1 MLMKKFITLLLV
13 LTGMVSTASADYYV
27 FYNQDSS
34 YDGHL
39 LATLTDD
46 DGDGVYSAI
55 VNLETAGKLGWGSI
69 EIMVSTSSTFN
80 WTNGT
85 LLWANLDSNKGILDE
100 NSFTLSETWS
110 KDGKIAIPVK
120 DATPDTYA
128 IELEYNESTKTF
140 SGTRLIEFASSNDDW
155 HTSNPVYMPETAHNT
170 GIFVKILKLPKDTEF
185 KFVSNNNGGVGWYGN
200 KDNSSIATDGSNI
213 TISDNGAYTI
223 TANFNSTYVA
233 PVRVTATTSV
243 GAKGYSTY
251 CNSDYALDFSDKS
264 IKAYTISSTNGSSLT
279 LTQKNKIAKNEP
291 VLLYSSTNSDS
302 QTIPTILDS
311 DATADATNKLVK
323 GSGTA
328 LTWAVGSEYYV
339 LATATVDPGFYR
351 ANNNTVAANKA
362 YLDLRGLSGAHS
374 FSLDLGEENTTGI
387 ATINGEKEIMNNAFY
402 NLNGQEVAQP
412 TKGLYIMNGKKVI
425 IK

>member
-1 MLMKKFITLLLV
+1 MKKFITLLLV